1 MVKGIDEADWAPA
14 LLPKHFEASQPYVL
28 KRYVLYKAHQATSTT
43 NLPALF
49 TEKGALISH
58 LRFLY
63 TKRHKS
69 QSWVE
74 RNVFAVELL
83 LKFIN
88 AHINTSIS
96 ATELLRSFVDTL
108 YIGSIDNSN
117 YDHSGLYWQ
126 SRKVEDVNVLL
137 SHINFYCD
145 YLDQQHGH
153 ELPNLNPLR
162 KATKA
167 EEKMRWCAY
176 YKRQSNCF
184 LNHLSN
190 PSKHQ
195 FTMVRNI
202 KGPINHLVSIESV
215 NRFPEEHFERFLQY
229 GFLNNRNNEMNFGS
243 LLIGMLMHYGG
254 LRLSE
259 CFHIYTSDIALD
271 SKDGSAIVSVF
282 HPSDGA
288 SPEQGFSNRREYL
301 NARFRLKPRN
311 EYKRSHRLFSGWKGA
326 LLTNRNL
333 SFDVMFFPSSKA
345 IEFCWL
351 LQQYLSVR
359 INGEHPYLFTNSYGE
374 PESKKNFIQKHQRA
388 VERIGLV
395 TGKHLGTSPHSHRHS
410 YGYRLATSGFNQL
423 EIQKAMHHKSP
434 ESCLVYIKPQDFE
447 IREKIREL
455 GL

>member
-1 MVKGIDEADWAPA
+1 M
-14 LLPKHFEASQPYVL
+14 PYVL
-28 KRYVLYKAHQATSTT
+28 KRYVTYKANQAAPTA

-49 TEKGALISH
+49 TEKGVLVSH

-69 QSWVE
+69 QSWIE

-88 AHINTSIS
+88 AHINTSTS
-96 ATELLRSFVDTL
+96 ATEMLRSFVDTL
-108 YIGSIDNSN
+108 CFGSIDNSN
-117 YDHSGLYWQ
+117 DDQSGLYWQ
-126 SRKVEDVNVLL
+126 SRRVEDVNVLL
-137 SHINFYCD
+137 GHINFYCD
-145 YLDQQHGH
+145 YLDQLHGH

-167 EEKMRWCAY
+167 EERLRWCAY

-195 FTMVRNI
+195 FSVVRNI
-202 KGPINHLVSIESV
+202 QGPLNHLLSIESV
-215 NRFPEEHFERFLQY
+215 HRFPEEHFERFLKY
-229 GFLNNRNNEMNFGS
+229 GFFSKRNGEMDFAC
-243 LLIGMLMHYGG
+243 LLIVMLMHYGG

-259 CFHIYTSDIALD
+259 CFHIYTSDIAID
-271 SKDGSAIVSVF
+271 TKDGSAIVSVF

-288 SPEQGFSNRREYL
+288 SPEPGFSNRRDYL
-301 NARFRLKPRN
+301 NSRFRQKPRN
-311 EYKRSHRLFSGWKGA
+311 EYKRSHKLYSGWKQP

-333 SFDVMFFPSSKA
+333 SFDVMLFPNSKA
-345 IEFCWL
+345 TEFTWL
-351 LQQYLSVR
+351 LQQYLAVR
-359 INGEHPYLFTNSYGE
+359 VDGAHPYLFSNSVGK
-374 PESKKNFIQKHQRA
+374 PESKKNFIQKHKRA
-388 VERIGLV
+388 VERIGLEV
-395 TGKHLGTSPHSHRHS
+395 GKHLGTSPHSHRHS
-410 YGYRLATSGFNQL
+410 YGYRLNQAGFNQL

-434 ESCLVYIKPQDFE
+434 FSCLVYLKPEDNE
-447 IREKIREL
+447 IRDKIREL